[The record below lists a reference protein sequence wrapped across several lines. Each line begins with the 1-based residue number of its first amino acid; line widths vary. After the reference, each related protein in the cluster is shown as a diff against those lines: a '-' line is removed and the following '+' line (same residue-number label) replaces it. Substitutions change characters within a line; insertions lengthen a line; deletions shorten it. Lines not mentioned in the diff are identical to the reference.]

1 MDIEECCQPL
11 AVRRLFAHCAASMED
26 DKMKTVQE
34 LLQTKGSQ
42 VWSVSSDS
50 SIFEAAKRMADRNVG
65 ALLVIDAGHLVG
77 IFSERD
83 TVRKVAAK
91 GKSCRDTS
99 VREAMTIEVV
109 TIEAQASLDEAAGLM
124 LSHEIRHLPVVQGG
138 KPIGMIS
145 LRDVVTEYLGDTQLV
160 MAACEA
166 NQDGKSYD
174 L

>member
-1 MDIEECCQPL
+1 
-11 AVRRLFAHCAASMED
+11 
-26 DKMKTVQE
+26 MKTVQE
-34 LLQTKGSQ
+34 LLHTKGFQ

-50 SIFEAAKRMADRNVG
+50 SILEAAKRMADRNVG
-65 ALLVIDAGHLVG
+65 ALLVIDAGQMVG
-77 IFSERD
+77 ILSERD

-99 VREAMTIEVV
+99 VGEAMTEDVIS
-109 TIEAQASLDEAAGLM
+109 IGPQASLDEAAGLM

-138 KPIGMIS
+138 KPIGMVS
-145 LRDVVTEYLGDTQLV
+145 LRDVVTEYLADTQVV

>member
-1 MDIEECCQPL
+1 
-11 AVRRLFAHCAASMED
+11 
-26 DKMKTVQE
+26 MKTVQE
-34 LLQTKGSQ
+34 LLKTKGSQ

-50 SIFEAAKRMADRNVG
+50 SIFEAAKRMADHNVG
-65 ALLVIDAGHLVG
+65 ALLVVDAGQMVG
-77 IFSERD
+77 ILSERD

-99 VREAMTIEVV
+99 VREVMTEDVV
-109 TIEAQASLDEAAGLM
+109 TIGPQASLDEAAGLM
-124 LSHEIRHLPVVQGG
+124 LGHEIRHLPVVADGR
-138 KPIGMIS
+138 PIGMVS
-145 LRDVVTEYLGDTQLV
+145 LRDVITEYLADTQVV

>member
-1 MDIEECCQPL
+1 
-11 AVRRLFAHCAASMED
+11 
-26 DKMKTVQE
+26 MKTVQD
-34 LLQTKGSQ
+34 LLKTKGSQ
-42 VWSVSSDS
+42 VWSVSPDA
-50 SIFEAAKRMADRNVG
+50 SILEAAKRMADHNVG
-65 ALLVIDAGHLVG
+65 ALLVVDAGQIVG
-77 IFSERD
+77 ILSERD

-99 VREAMTIEVV
+99 VGEAMTRDIV
-109 TIEAQASLDEAAGLM
+109 TVGPQASLDEATGLM

-138 KPIGMIS
+138 QPIGMIS
-145 LRDVVTEYLGDTQLV
+145 LRDVVVEYVADTQVV